1 MLVAAAM
8 SLAQVR
14 ETSNVPDNVLASG
27 TFLSAAL
34 SKSLDANKGKVNDRV
49 EAKTIADLLVHG
61 QIVVPR
67 NTKIIGHIAEVKA
80 HSKTSPGS
88 KLEVVFD
95 RMLLKNG
102 EVRLPM
108 ALLSIAPPFN
118 PPSDAGNRPDNL
130 ASRTTTPGKLP
141 PVGATPPP
149 TGSSSLPA
157 LYPSNLPEPPS
168 ITSGASSPVRR
179 ATASPKRF
187 SLDTSGS
194 VSVLSSNTEN
204 VHLDGGTRLLLRV
217 Q

>member
-1 MLVAAAM
+1 MWTDLGAYDAVVV
-8 SLAQVR
+8 SGLH
-14 ETSNVPDNVLASG
+14 PDWLFCNHRL
-27 TFLSAAL
+27 AAL

-49 EAKTIADLLVHG
+49 APKTIADLLVHG

-67 NTKIIGHIAEVKA
+67 NTKIIGHIAGVKA

-88 KLEVVFD
+88 KLEVAFD

-102 EVRLPM
+102 EERLPM
-108 ALLSIAPPFN
+108 ALLSIAFPFN
-118 PPSDAGNRPDNL
+118 PPSDAGL
-130 ASRTTTPGKLP
+130 AGRTTTPGKLP

-168 ITSGASSPVRR
+168 ITSGAGSPVRR
-179 ATASPKRF
+179 ATASPKHF
-187 SLDTSGS
+187 FLDTSGP
-194 VSVLSSNTEN
+194 VSGLSSNTEN
-204 VHLDGGTRLLLRV
+204 VHLDRGTRLLLRV